1 MVIQST
7 WKIKNMD
14 IVLYVT
20 NNTIDQQQ
28 TPYVYTAYY
37 KYGDKN
43 VVNRALDNA
52 IPEFLNKGLLI
63 TEIQKAVNA
72 SNKHT
77 ISKERK
83 CDN

>member
-1 MVIQST
+1 M
-7 WKIKNMD
+7 
-14 IVLYVT
+14 
-20 NNTIDQQQ
+20 
-28 TPYVYTAYY
+28 
-37 KYGDKN
+37 
-43 VVNRALDNA
+43 NRALDNA